1 MVKKSLRPACAN
13 VYWTISKIALLMTCL
28 LSRRTKMANEEVTDF
43 DNGLRILAKMIAR
56 AYKKELA
63 DKRATLSVTSNG
75 NKESKDANKGIVRNC
90 KIA

>member
-1 MVKKSLRPACAN
+1 
-13 VYWTISKIALLMTCL
+13 
-28 LSRRTKMANEEVTDF
+28 MANEEVTDF

-63 DKRATLSVTSNG
+63 DKRATLSIASNS
-75 NKESKDANKGIVRNC
+75 NKENKDANKGNIRNC

>member
-1 MVKKSLRPACAN
+1 MVKKSLHPACAS
-13 VYWTISKIALLMTCL
+13 VYWTTSKIALLMTCL

-63 DKRATLSVTSNG
+63 DKRATLSIASNS
-75 NKESKDANKGIVRNC
+75 NKESKHADKGNIRNC

>member
-1 MVKKSLRPACAN
+1 MVKKSLRPVCAS

-63 DKRATLSVTSNG
+63 NKRATLSVASN
-75 NKESKDANKGIVRNC
+75 NTKENKDADKGNIRNC
-90 KIA
+90 KVA

>member
-1 MVKKSLRPACAN
+1 
-13 VYWTISKIALLMTCL
+13 
-28 LSRRTKMANEEVTDF
+28 MANEEVTDF

-63 DKRATLSVTSNG
+63 DKRATLSIASNS
-75 NKESKDANKGIVRNC
+75 NKENKDANKGIVRNC

>member
-1 MVKKSLRPACAN
+1 MVKKSLHPVCAN

-63 DKRATLSVTSNG
+63 NKRATLSVASN
-75 NKESKDANKGIVRNC
+75 NTKENKDADKGNIRNC
-90 KIA
+90 KVA

>member
-1 MVKKSLRPACAN
+1 
-13 VYWTISKIALLMTCL
+13 
-28 LSRRTKMANEEVTDF
+28 MANEEVTDF

-63 DKRATLSVTSNG
+63 NKRATLSVASN
-75 NKESKDANKGIVRNC
+75 NTKENKDADKGNIRNC